1 MKGKSRI
8 VFCRIGRR
16 RRKKTKA
23 RAFPASLG
31 MTVVCLSVRVVSVVA
46 YRWCMLV
53 SIGERRT
60 TTYQLR
66 YLRLRRTELPKE
78 KPRSSVLHSS
88 PD

>member
-8 VFCRIGRR
+8 VFCRMGGDG
-16 RRKKTKA
+16 KKTRA
-23 RAFPASLG
+23 RDIPRFARNDG
-31 MTVVCLSVRVVSVVA
+31 CLRVARVVSVVA
-46 YRWCMLV
+46 YRCCVSV

-78 KPRSSVLHSS
+78 VPRRSVLHSS

>member
-8 VFCRIGRR
+8 VFCRMGGDGE
-16 RRKKTKA
+16 KTGQET
-23 RAFPASLG
+23 FLASLG
-31 MTVVCLSVRVVSVVA
+31 MTVA
-46 YRWCMLV
+46 A

-78 KPRSSVLHSS
+78 VPRSSVLHSS